1 MLPAPLDEA
10 SDLVL
15 REIRSRLKFL
25 LDVGLG
31 YLTLDR
37 QSRTLSGGE
46 VQRINLTTALG
57 TSLVNT
63 LFVLDEPSIGLHPRD
78 MGRVIDVMKRL
89 KQSGNSLLVVE
100 HDPQV
105 MQAADRIL
113 DVGPGPGEKGGQI
126 VFFDRPA
133 QLPSAQA
140 LAHRGL
146 SDGPEAGERTCAIAA
161 GCRPRSAHCSI
172 RGARQHNLKSIDV
185 AIPLNRLV
193 CITGVSGSGKSTL
206 VQDVLYPA
214 LRKRF
219 GKPTEVPG
227 AHERIEGA
235 DTLGAVVM
243 VDQAQIGRTTRSNP
257 ASYVGAFDAI
267 RKLYAA
273 EPLAKERGY
282 TLGTFSFN
290 SGTGRCPSCG
300 GNGFEHVEMQFLSDV
315 YLRCAECNGR
325 RYRAEILEVTLNR
338 RRDARAQ
345 HRGRARHDGLAS
357 RRVLRR
363 RARGAQQAA
372 AAGRGR
378 AGLPEA
384 RSAGADTVRRRSA
397 AAEARRPPR
406 VGGRA
411 IQRRG
416 RRARHVV
423 PVRRADDWPALR
435 RHRKATAR
443 VPPAH
448 RCRPLAA
455 GDRAQPRRHRGR
467 GLADRPRSR
476 RRRCRRPDRVRGHA
490 A

>member
-1 MLPAPLDEA
+1 MLSEATRFAPSGTRWTAETLARLPGVGIYELMLLPIDRCAAFFERLALPAPLDQA

-133 QLPSAQA
+133 QLPHAQNSLTA
-140 LAHRGL
+140 DYLTGRKKVNGHA
-146 SDGPEAGERTCAIAA
+146 PTPT
-161 GCRPRSAHCSI
+161 RPRATREGRQGALLI
-172 RGARQHNLKSIDV
+172 RGARQHNLKAIDV
-185 AIPLNRLV
+185 AIPLHQLV

-219 GKPTEVPG
+219 GKPTETPG
-227 AHERIEGA
+227 AHESIEGA
-235 DTLGAVVM
+235 QALGAVVM
-243 VDQAQIGRTTRSNP
+243 VDQAPIGRLRKSVATRSALSASTP
-257 ASYVGAFDAI
+257 AT
-267 RKLYAA
+267 AA
-273 EPLAKERGY
+273 VR
-282 TLGTFSFN
+282 
-290 SGTGRCPSCG
+290 
-300 GNGFEHVEMQFLSDV
+300 
-315 YLRCAECNGR
+315 
-325 RYRAEILEVTLNR
+325 
-338 RRDARAQ
+338 
-345 HRGRARHDGLAS
+345 
-357 RRVLRR
+357 
-363 RARGAQQAA
+363 AA
-372 AAGRGR
+372 AATASSTSRCSSSRTCICVAPTATG
-378 AGLPEA
+378 
-384 RSAGADTVRRRSA
+384 GAIARRSS
-397 AAEARRPPR
+397 
-406 VGGRA
+406 
-411 IQRRG
+411 
-416 RRARHVV
+416 
-423 PVRRADDWPALR
+423 
-435 RHRKATAR
+435 
-443 VPPAH
+443 
-448 RCRPLAA
+448 
-455 GDRAQPRRHRGR
+455 
-467 GLADRPRSR
+467 RSR
-476 RRRCRRPDRVRGHA
+476 
-490 A
+490 